1 LLDIQT
7 PKWYNTT
14 ERMMQMSEDIVVI
27 NNVLQGKIDHFGSLM
42 TKYHNEMFSF
52 VFNMLGNY
60 DDTEDLIQEIFIKVY
75 NNLNRYN
82 SRKSSFR
89 TWLYRIAS
97 NHTINYLKSSSY
109 KRKSGNEL
117 DTTFIEDDL
126 DIEAE
131 IVKEQ
136 QIKEIIKVMKMRLS
150 EKHQKIL
157 ILHYFSGLSVKEI
170 GLTLEIPEKTIY
182 KALKTSVEKIKEEV
196 TTND

>member
-1 LLDIQT
+1 
-7 PKWYNTT
+7 
-14 ERMMQMSEDIVVI
+14 MSEDIVVI

>member
-1 LLDIQT
+1 MLDIQT